1 MEQKINGYSLEICAN
16 SVASGKAAEA
26 GGASRIELCQQLEV
40 GGITPSAGQIQ
51 LAAEQLSIGVHVLI
65 RPRAGDFVYSEDE
78 FEEIIRDIE
87 YCRSVG
93 CDGVVIG
100 ALLPNGDIDVPRLER
115 MVAAAG
121 AMCVTFHRAFDRCLD
136 PISGLE
142 AIISAKCQRILT
154 SGQKSNAYEGME
166 MLAKLIQLAG
176 NRIEIMPGSG
186 VTEDNLVEIIQ
197 KTGARSIHSSAKIDV
212 LPTQHPP
219 FTGWEK
225 TWVSSK
231 EKVRTMADLLQNL

>member
-1 MEQKINGYSLEICAN
+1 
-16 SVASGKAAEA
+16 
-26 GGASRIELCQQLEV
+26 
-40 GGITPSAGQIQ
+40 
-51 LAAEQLSIGVHVLI
+51 
-65 RPRAGDFVYSEDE
+65 
-78 FEEIIRDIE
+78 
-87 YCRSVG
+87 
-93 CDGVVIG
+93 
-100 ALLPNGDIDVPRLER
+100 
-115 MVAAAG
+115 
-121 AMCVTFHRAFDRCLD
+121 
-136 PISGLE
+136 
-142 AIISAKCQRILT
+142 
-154 SGQKSNAYEGME
+154 ME
-166 MLAKLIQLAG
+166 MLAELIQLAG